1 MNKKSYKKMVAKG
14 IISDKIKLKDVKKLS
29 KELGRVNKKMGGSL
43 KPIPAGNKG
52 LPNLPKPVRNKMG
65 FLKEG
70 GMADKRSPFMG
81 GGIAY
86 AGGGRAMKR
95 EMYSEGTP
103 KPKPKS
109 EIKKITSSDA
119 YKKAD
124 YRGKTK
130 MLGGKF
136 FTRAEMEKK
145 INKK

>member
-1 MNKKSYKKMVAKG
+1 MKLKGKQKKIDVAKPFG
-14 IISDKIKLKDVKKLS
+14 KITGEDFAKLR
-29 KELGRVNKKMGGSL
+29 E
-43 KPIPAGNKG
+43 
-52 LPNLPKPVRNKMG
+52 
-65 FLKEG
+65 
-70 GMADKRSPFMG
+70 DKRSPFMG

-95 EMYSEGTP
+95 KMYSEGT
-103 KPKPKS
+103 PKPKS

-124 YRGKTK
+124 YKGKTK

>member
-1 MNKKSYKKMVAKG
+1 MKLKGKQKKIDVAKPFG
-14 IISDKIKLKDVKKLS
+14 KITGEDFAKLR
-29 KELGRVNKKMGGSL
+29 E
-43 KPIPAGNKG
+43 
-52 LPNLPKPVRNKMG
+52 
-65 FLKEG
+65 
-70 GMADKRSPFMG
+70 DKRSPYMG

-86 AGGGRAMKR
+86 
-95 EMYSEGTP
+95 GTP
-103 KPKPKS
+103 KSKS